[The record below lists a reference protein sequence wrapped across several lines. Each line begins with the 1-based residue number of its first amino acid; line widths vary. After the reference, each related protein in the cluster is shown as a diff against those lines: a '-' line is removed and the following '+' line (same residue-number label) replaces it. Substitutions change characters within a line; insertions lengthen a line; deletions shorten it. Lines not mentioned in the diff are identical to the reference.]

1 MTKSTYRFVSLVVFS
16 SIVSCAG
23 GKKEPDAAQSAS
35 LPSQAVKE
43 GMDAPTLAADLAR
56 AEEQA
61 RKLADSRT
69 IKEKEF
75 ALIIDASAMSGVK
88 QLSVDVVST
97 DAQNAASMVAGGFSK
112 YRENRGSGAST
123 LKHVFSNGGT
133 VTLQVPTIAPSDC
146 VVLWVDLPKPSGGD
160 SRMMQIPLQLDRST
174 PGNPQAKPIRVSLTP
189 KGWSR

>member
-23 GKKEPDAAQSAS
+23 GKKEPDAAQPKS
-35 LPSQAVKE
+35 LPSQVVAE

-56 AEEQA
+56 AEEEA

-75 ALIIDASAMSGVK
+75 SLIIDASAMSGVK
-88 QLSVDVVST
+88 QLNVDIVST
-97 DAQNAASMVAGGFSK
+97 DAQNAVKIVDGGFSK
-112 YRENRGSGAST
+112 YRDNRGSGAST
-123 LKHVFSNGGT
+123 IKHVFSNGGT
-133 VTLQVPTIAPSDC
+133 VTLQVPTLVPSDSI
-146 VVLWVDLPKPSGGD
+146 VLWVDLPKPSEGD
-160 SRMMQIPLQLDRST
+160 NRIMQIPLQLDRST
-174 PGNPQAKPIRVSLTP
+174 PGNPQAKPIRVTLTQ